1 MIKFFWMPKEV
12 WYYVIIPIGIIL
24 LFYIMFS
31 IFYKKKKDSY
41 YYNYIVDYVYSTCG
55 IIFCSLLF
63 CLLFG
68 YSIATIQILV
78 VNNLL
83 NKYLF
88 LVIVI
93 SILPLIPSIFLVY
106 IIRIYLRNLKRKD
119 KLDNASKNYE
129 VDNKE
134 INNDISDRYEET
146 ELIKKNS

>member
-1 MIKFFWMPKEV
+1 MPKEV